1 MNAETL
7 RRVMTHLSSLGASKG
22 GLARA
27 ASLTA
32 EERSAIARRAAQ
44 ARWERHREAQ
54 REESAR
60 RGNHEPETTET
71 HPADAR

>member
-27 ASLTA
+27 ASLTP

-44 ARWERHREAQ
+44 ARWERVRETQRQEYAEAQ
-54 REESAR
+54 RVAEELVAKS
-60 RGNHEPETTET
+60 
-71 HPADAR
+71 